1 MKKINGNYTTQ
12 SQNNFPLDCETLK
25 YIQDNRQMVEILG
38 NIAGDKVILNGCT
51 LNSAKTDRS
60 SGYVFVKTTDFPDG
74 EVLYFE
80 GGRVADGMYLKK
92 TNVSV
97 TANAEPYPA
106 AYVERTLAPGTGTE
120 SYSWTDFAM
129 LSDKTNRALMDEIT
143 ALKAQIAGLA
153 PAPVGSIQM
162 WPSDTLPL
170 GYMLCDGSSLNK
182 NDYAALFAVIGTI
195 YGGSG
200 NTFNLPNL
208 KGRFVAGK
216 DSSVTDYKKLANTGG
231 ANKVQLGMSE
241 MPKHNHDENNTT
253 SSASKEVDTNSNGE
267 HSHNVRWGAY
277 NGDGNGYYAGRT
289 GGSSNFPTY
298 TDTSAPHSV
307 TWYGEGHASCPNTN
321 GFVAKVASHLH
332 KIKLFARGGDVN
344 GATVAHENRPPFI
357 VLNYIIK
364 VQ

>member
-38 NIAGDKVILNGCT
+38 NIAGDKVILNGCS

-120 SYSWTDFAM
+120 SYSWTDFVM

-153 PAPVGSIQM
+153 PAPIGSIQM
-162 WPSDTLPL
+162 WPSDTLPT
-170 GYMLCDGSSLNK
+170 GYRLCDGSSLDK
-182 NDYAALFAVIGTI
+182 TEYAALYAVLGTT

-216 DSSVTDYKKLANTGG
+216 DSSVTDYNGLAKTGG
-231 ANKVQLGMSE
+231 ANKVELGMTE
-241 MPKHNHDENNTT
+241 IPKHNHNTESSTTDGNVSIT
-253 SSASKEVDTNSNGE
+253 SSGSHTHSIPGGYGSGSTWRVAKSNIISSGSASSTEIFKTNNDG
-267 HSHNVRWGAY
+267 SH
-277 NGDGNGYYAGRT
+277 T
-289 GGSSNFPTY
+289 
-298 TDTSAPHSV
+298 HSV
-307 TWYGEGHASCPNTN
+307 PL
-321 GFVAKVASHLH
+321 K
-332 KIKLFARGGDVN
+332 ARGGDLN

>member
-60 SGYVFVKTTDFPDG
+60 SGYVFVKTIDFPDG

-80 GGRVADGMYLKK
+80 GGKVADGMYLKK

-120 SYSWTDFAM
+120 SFSWTDFVA
-129 LSDKTNRALMDEIT
+129 LYDKTNRALMDEIT
-143 ALKAQIAGLA
+143 NLKAQIAGLA

-162 WPSDTLPL
+162 WPSDTLPI
-170 GYMLCDGSSLNK
+170 GYKLCDGSSLDK
-182 NDYAALFAVIGTI
+182 TEYAALFAVLGTI

-200 NTFNLPNL
+200 NTFKLPNL
-208 KGRFVAGK
+208 KGRFVACK
-216 DSSVTDYKKLANTGG
+216 DPDVSDYSSLANTGG
-231 ANKVQLGMSE
+231 ANKVELGISE
-241 MPKHNHDENNTT
+241 MPKHNHNSSSST
-253 SSASKEVDTNSNGE
+253 SDGEISISGGE
-267 HSHNVRWGAY
+267 HAHKGAY
-277 NGDGNGYYAGRT
+277 KSYQDKGNRDYGYPYITQSSDNGTHDVPWGVDST
-289 GGSSNFPTY
+289 G
-298 TDTSAPHSV
+298 AHS
-307 TWYGEGHASCPNTN
+307 H
-321 GFVAKVASHLH
+321 KV
-332 KIKLFARGGDVN
+332 KLYARGGGNND
-344 GATVAHENRPPFI
+344 ATVAHENRPPFI

>member
-12 SQNNFPLDCETLK
+12 SQNNFPIDCETLK

-60 SGYVFVKTTDFPDG
+60 SGYVFVKTTEYPDG

-80 GGRVADGMYLKK
+80 GGKVADGMFLKK

-120 SYSWTDFAM
+120 SYSWTDFVM

-153 PAPVGSIQM
+153 PAPIGSIQM
-162 WPSDTLPL
+162 WPSDTLPV
-170 GYMLCDGSSLNK
+170 GYKLCDGSSLDK
-182 NDYAALFAVIGTI
+182 TEYAALYAVLGTT

-200 NTFNLPNL
+200 NLFNLPNL

-216 DSSVTDYKKLANTGG
+216 DPGVTDYAGLAKTGG
-231 ANKVQLGMSE
+231 ANKVMLGMSE
-241 MPKHNHDENNTT
+241 IPKHNHDTVNSTVDGSITT
-253 SSASKEVDTNSNGE
+253 SDNGDHTHTVHSFLGNGGTGWRDDFEYGTCNQYQAQVVPDNSDMLVLTTNGE
-267 HSHNVRWGAY
+267 HN
-277 NGDGNGYYAGRT
+277 
-289 GGSSNFPTY
+289 
-298 TDTSAPHSV
+298 HSV
-307 TWYGEGHASCPNTN
+307 DLKAS
-321 GFVAKVASHLH
+321 
-332 KIKLFARGGDVN
+332 GGDIN
-344 GATVAHENRPPFI
+344 GATAAHENRPPFI

>member
-60 SGYVFVKTTDFPDG
+60 SGYVFVKTIDFPDG

-80 GGRVADGMYLKK
+80 GGKVAEGMYLKK

-106 AYVERTLAPGTGTE
+106 AYVERILAPGTGTE
-120 SYSWTDFAM
+120 SFSWTDFVA

-143 ALKAQIAGLA
+143 ALKTQIAGLS
-153 PAPVGSIQM
+153 PAPIGSIQM
-162 WPSDTLPL
+162 WPSDELPL
-170 GYMLCDGSSLNK
+170 GYMWCDGSSLK
-182 NDYAALFAVIGTI
+182 QTEYAALFAVLGTI

-200 NTFNLPNL
+200 NTFKLPNL
-208 KGRFVAGK
+208 KGMFVAGK
-216 DSSVTDYKKLANTGG
+216 DSSVTDYNELAKTGG
-231 ANKVQLGMSE
+231 ANKVILGMRE
-241 MPKHNHDENNTT
+241 IPRHNHDQKDSTKESVEITTTEAGDHSHGFDAVTNTT
-253 SSASKEVDTNSNGE
+253 RSSGQGLDINNSQGAKVNTSATTDSVE
-267 HSHNVRWGAY
+267 AHSHGVNL
-277 NGDGNGYYAGRT
+277 
-289 GGSSNFPTY
+289 F
-298 TDTSAPHSV
+298 
-307 TWYGEGHASCPNTN
+307 SC
-321 GFVAKVASHLH
+321 
-332 KIKLFARGGDVN
+332 GGDVN

>member
-60 SGYVFVKTTDFPDG
+60 SGYVFVKTTEYPDG

-80 GGRVADGMYLKK
+80 GGKVADGMFLKK

-120 SYSWTDFAM
+120 SYSWTDFVM

-153 PAPVGSIQM
+153 PAPIGSIQM
-162 WPSDTLPL
+162 WPSDTLPV
-170 GYMLCDGSSLNK
+170 GYKLCDGSSLDK
-182 NDYAALFAVIGTI
+182 TEYAALYAVLGTT

-200 NTFNLPNL
+200 NLFNLPNL

-216 DSSVTDYKKLANTGG
+216 DPGVTDYAGLAKTGG
-231 ANKVQLGMSE
+231 ANKVALGVSE
-241 MPKHNHDENNTT
+241 MPKHNHDSATSTSDKEVST
-253 SSASKEVDTNSNGE
+253 SSEGK
-267 HSHNVRWGAY
+267 HSHNVNWGTY
-277 NGDGNGYYAGRT
+277 NGSGDGYYGARTAGA
-289 GGSSNFPTY
+289 SNFPHY
-298 TDTSAPHSV
+298 VDTSSSLND
-307 TWYGEGHASCPNTN
+307 TWYGEGKSTENTK
-321 GFVAKVASHLH
+321 GFVAKDGEHSHS
-332 KIKLFARGGDVN
+332 FDTYARGGDVN
-344 GATVAHENRPPFI
+344 GATAAHENRPPFI

>member
-25 YIQDNRQMVEILG
+25 YIQENRQMVEILG

-60 SGYVFVKTTDFPDG
+60 SGYVFVKTIDFPDG

-80 GGRVADGMYLKK
+80 GGKVEDGMYLKK

-120 SYSWTDFAM
+120 SFSWTDFVA

-153 PAPVGSIQM
+153 PAPIGSIQM
-162 WPSDTLPL
+162 WPSDTLPT
-170 GYMLCDGSSLNK
+170 GYRLCDGSSLDK
-182 NDYAALFAVIGTI
+182 TEYAALYAVLGTT

-200 NTFNLPNL
+200 NTFNLPDL
-208 KGRFVAGK
+208 KGKFVAGK
-216 DSSVTDYKKLANTGG
+216 DSSVTDYNGLAKTGG
-231 ANKVQLGMSE
+231 ANKVMLGMSE
-241 MPKHNHDENNTT
+241 IPRHNHDQKDSIKESVEIVTTKAGDHSHDFDAVTNITRSSGQGLDVNNTQGAKVNT
-253 SSASKEVDTNSNGE
+253 SATTDSAGE
-267 HSHNVRWGAY
+267 HSHK
-277 NGDGNGYYAGRT
+277 
-289 GGSSNFPTY
+289 
-298 TDTSAPHSV
+298 V
-307 TWYGEGHASCPNTN
+307 TLCSC
-321 GFVAKVASHLH
+321 
-332 KIKLFARGGDVN
+332 GGDVN
-344 GATVAHENRPPFI
+344 GVTVAHENRPPFI

>member
-60 SGYVFVKTTDFPDG
+60 SGYVFVKTIDFPDG

-80 GGRVADGMYLKK
+80 GGKVADGMYLKK

-120 SYSWTDFAM
+120 SFSWTDFVA

-143 ALKAQIAGLA
+143 NLKAQIAGLA
-153 PAPVGSIQM
+153 PAPIGSIQM

-200 NTFNLPNL
+200 NTFNLPDL
-208 KGRFVAGK
+208 KGKFVACK
-216 DSSVTDYKKLANTGG
+216 DSGVTDYSALAKTGG
-231 ANKVQLGMSE
+231 ANKVALGMSE
-241 MPKHNHDENNTT
+241 IPKHNHDSQTSTSDIEVST
-253 SSASKEVDTNSNGE
+253 SSDGK
-267 HSHNVRWGAY
+267 HSHNVNWGTY
-277 NGDGNGYYAGRT
+277 NGSGDGYYGART
-289 GGSSNFPTY
+289 GGASNFPHY
-298 TDTSAPHSV
+298 VDNSCAHND
-307 TWYGEGHASCPNTN
+307 TWYGEGKSTENTK
-321 GFVAKVASHLH
+321 GFVANDGEHSHS
-332 KIKLFARGGDVN
+332 FDMYARGGDVN